1 MGVQRSSEHDKST
14 LGVVKTYSLGSI
26 GALGPLPLGNG
37 DDFELGPPET
47 IGTEEVESPGGDESV
62 EVDDIFKW
70 TMTTLLSDKASTV
83 G

>member
-1 MGVQRSSEHDKST
+1 MGVQRSSEQDKTT
-14 LGVVKTYSLGSI
+14 LGSMTYSLGSI

-37 DDFELGPPET
+37 DDLELGPSET
-47 IGTEEVESPGGDESV
+47 IGTEEMESPGGDESV

-70 TMTTLLSDKASTV
+70 TMTTLLRDEASTV